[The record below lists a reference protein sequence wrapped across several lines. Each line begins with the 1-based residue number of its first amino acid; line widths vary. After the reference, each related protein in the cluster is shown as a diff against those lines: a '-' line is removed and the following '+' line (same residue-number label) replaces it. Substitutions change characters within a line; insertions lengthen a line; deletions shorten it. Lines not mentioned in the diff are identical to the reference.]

1 VLRGGTRIET
11 PAGDGVVTSGSFSP
25 SLGVSIAFARIPA
38 GVEAE
43 ELQAE
48 IRGRK
53 LPVRVVRPVFVRN
66 GESQIERAG
75 SGTV

>member
-1 VLRGGTRIET
+1 ET

-25 SLGVSIAFARIPA
+25 SLGVSIAFARIPE
-38 GVEAE
+38 GVDAE